1 MGFGPQINELLR
13 LIPEQRQTL
22 LFSATMPTQLVE
34 FSRAGLRD
42 PETVRLDSEVKLP
55 ELLRMLFFTVRS
67 EEKVGCLMYLL
78 RNFIAAEQQSIVFV
92 ATRQEVEW
100 LATILGH
107 VSIDCA
113 MVYGRMDQLVRN
125 LNVTKFRSR
134 KARVLLVTD
143 VAARGIDIPLLDNV
157 INFDFPPRAKL
168 FVHRVGRVARSG
180 RTGTAYSFASP
191 DEVPY
196 MADVFQFLE
205 RPLLCRVP
213 EQLLPYRPM
222 VLFVCHCFESVS
234 RVMHWFD
241 RAQWFCKASSS

>member
-1 MGFGPQINELLR
+1 MCMCDITRVCVCVCVCVCVWFVIISLFEMGFGPQINELLR

-100 LATILGH
+100 LATVLSH

-113 MVYGRMDQLVRN
+113 MVYGRMV
-125 LNVTKFRSR
+125 
-134 KARVLLVTD
+134 
-143 VAARGIDIPLLDNV
+143 PL
-157 INFDFPPRAKL
+157 L
-168 FVHRVGRVARSG
+168 FVHL
-180 RTGTAYSFASP
+180 FCSP
-191 DEVPY
+191 RLFSNLVY
-196 MADVFQFLE
+196 IIMVF
-205 RPLLCRVP
+205 
-213 EQLLPYRPM
+213 
-222 VLFVCHCFESVS
+222 VLY
-234 RVMHWFD
+234 
-241 RAQWFCKASSS
+241 ASSRQITSDFV